1 MRGSAASRAGDLGR
15 SSAISRQLG
24 DFGLVAGAR
33 LGEVSSKLAWSPGL
47 SWIAATGDVTARG
60 GGARERGAG
69 RGQRA
74 REPRRRRGR
83 SALIRSRR
91 GRVNGFFV
99 GHDAARSSR
108 RAGRFEAG
116 GRTSSSRGG
125 HARVERA
132 RSGRV
137 RGVFRRARRVGEARR
152 KRREITNAGEG
163 RTSCRFGGTNR
174 ESLHREKINRRSTVR
189 RIKKSVKVP
198 GGRREMPPT
207 TFV

>member
-1 MRGSAASRAGDLGR
+1 MRAGGARGR
-15 SSAISRQLG
+15 HRARVRGVAGGGFGALLRHLAPTRRLRARRG
-24 DFGLVAGAR
+24 GEVGGGVLEVGLVAGAVLDR
-33 LGEVSSKLAWSPGL
+33 
-47 SWIAATGDVTARG
+47 GDGRRNCEG

-137 RGVFRRARRVGEARR
+137 RCVFRRARRVGEARR

-174 ESLHREKINRRSTVR
+174 ESLHREKINR
-189 RIKKSVKVP
+189 
-198 GGRREMPPT
+198 
-207 TFV
+207 